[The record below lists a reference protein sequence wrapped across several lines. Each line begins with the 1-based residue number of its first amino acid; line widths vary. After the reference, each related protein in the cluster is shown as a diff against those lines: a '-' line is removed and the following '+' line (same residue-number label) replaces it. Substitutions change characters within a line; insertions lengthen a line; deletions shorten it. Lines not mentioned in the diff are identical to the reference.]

1 MAGLHSKW
9 GQTRKV
15 DETMR
20 KALLLLM
27 LVSLVLPMAAYAEP
41 PVDVQGDFTYAP
53 TGCDEERWAHDTQF
67 VSSCH
72 DTGDWPQGAFVGD
85 SEEVYSVAFHGAAEG
100 GFMYGYEYAFYRGHV
115 TFTGTVAGKT
125 GSLEFLFIGTSPGE
139 LDDWNGTWRIL
150 SGTGELA
157 NLHGSG
163 AFWATGLGAVH
174 YEGKIHFA
182 P

>member
-1 MAGLHSKW
+1 MK
-9 GQTRKV
+9 R
-15 DETMR
+15 
-20 KALLLLM
+20 LLM
-27 LVSLVLPMAAYAEP
+27 LMLLVCMVLPMAAFAGP
-41 PVDVQGDFTYAP
+41 PVNVAGDFTYTP
-53 TGCDEERWAHDTQF
+53 TGCDEERWAYDIQF

-72 DTGDWPQGAFVGD
+72 DTGDWPSGDFVGI

-100 GFMYGYEYAFYRGHV
+100 GFMYGYEYAFYKGNV
-115 TFTGTVAGKT
+115 TFTGTVVGAAGT
-125 GSLEFLFIGTSPGE
+125 LELLFIGTSPGA

-157 NLHGSG
+157 NLHGKG
-163 AFWATGLGAVH
+163 VFWATGLGAVH